1 MTQCIQ
7 PAPFSKRRN
16 RWQNKRKRQL
26 AKLANMRAAKARK
39 RLANPP
45 ERKPKLVRWY
55 ALEFGV
61 RDKVTGETV
70 WMDLR
75 STRDVAKRVAV
86 VLKYYQPGSPK

>member
-1 MTQCIQ
+1 M
-7 PAPFSKRRN
+7 
-16 RWQNKRKRQL
+16 
-26 AKLANMRAAKARK
+26 AKLANMRAAKERK

-45 ERKPKLVRWY
+45 EYEPKMIRWFP
-55 ALEFGV
+55 LEFGV

-86 VLKYYQPGSPK
+86 VLKYYQPGKPQ